1 MNQTVLSSILKV
13 YNISSNYMPFINELL
28 KYTNNVFIETGTYK
42 GETLDIVLH
51 KYTEIHS
58 IELSD
63 TFYNN
68 CKNKYMN
75 CPTIQLHK
83 GNSKYDLYNIIEHIN
98 TPITFWLDSHWSNV
112 DNVGCDAET
121 HCPILYELEQIKRH
135 PINTHTIMIDD
146 IRLMDNEHFKVTV
159 PEIEKKL
166 YEINPSYILT
176 YYDDYCSHNDILVA
190 HIM

>member
-1 MNQTVLSSILKV
+1 
-13 YNISSNYMPFINELL
+13 MPFITELL
-28 KYTNNVFIETGTYK
+28 RYTNDVFIETGTYK
-42 GETLDIVLH
+42 GETLDMVLNTY
-51 KYTEIHS
+51 KEIHS

-68 CKNKYMN
+68 CKTKYMQ
-75 CPTIQLHK
+75 CPKIQLHK
-83 GNSKYDLYNIIEHIN
+83 GNSKYDLYDVIYPIT

-112 DNVGCDAET
+112 DNVGCDAEIR
-121 HCPILYELEQIKRH
+121 CPILYELEQIRQH

-166 YEINPSYILT
+166 YDINPNYTLT
-176 YYDDYCSHNDILVA
+176 FYDDYCSKNDILVA
-190 HIM
+190 CVM